1 MPMDRTAF
9 LKTALGAAAGAS
21 FAGSAGRDALAQS
34 YPAIGTF
41 PEGIKG
47 DSVFVGLVADLTGPY
62 SADGED
68 QRKGFELAI
77 EQLNN
82 GTGVMAKIPSLA
94 GKKGLLGKKLVYKV
108 SDGETKP
115 DPAVQRASE
124 FIANDKALMFTGC
137 VASSETIALEKL
149 AQQQKVIYM
158 TGASG
163 SNDTTGKDCQRYGFR
178 SQPSAYMV
186 AKALVPVLGKELGK
200 KRRAVYLVPDYSYGR
215 SVHDSMKEFTEKLGW
230 TTVASVFSP
239 FPTSDFSPYLTNV
252 ANANADTFLNIT
264 FGTEAIA
271 STKQAAQF
279 GILKK
284 MQLVVPNISTYMPD
298 GVGAEIMQGVYGT
311 MDWTWR
317 LEERY
322 PLSKLFVADFRKK
335 FGGTYPRWTAH
346 ISYAQLAIWA
356 DAITRAKTFYP
367 VEVIKTLEAG
377 NPVELMLGKVFYR
390 AGDHQQVRP
399 VPVLLGKKPGDMAN
413 KEDFFRVV
421 EVVAGEE
428 LLPPLDVTGCKMPA
442 YT

>member
-1 MPMDRTAF
+1 MPFDRSVF
-9 LKTALGAAAGAS
+9 LKSTGGAVAGAVMTS
-21 FAGSAGRDALAQS
+21 SGLNVALAQN
-34 YPAIGTF
+34 YPSLGTF
-41 PEGIKG
+41 PDGTKG
-47 DSVFVGLVADLTGPY
+47 DTVFVGCVADLTGPY

-77 EQLNN
+77 EQLNA
-82 GTGVMAKIPSLA
+82 GTGVMGKIPTLA
-94 GKKGLLGKKLVYKV
+94 GKKGLLGKKVIYKI

-115 DPAVQRASE
+115 DPAVQRATE
-124 FIANDKALMFTGC
+124 FIANDKAIMYTGC

-186 AKALVPVLGKELGK
+186 SKALAPILGKELGK

-215 SVHDSMKEFTEKLGW
+215 SLYESMKEFTEKLGW
-230 TTVASVFSP
+230 TTVSSVFSP

-252 ANANADTFLNIT
+252 ANANADTFVNIT

-279 GILKK
+279 GTLKK
-284 MQLVVPNISTYMPD
+284 MELVVPNISTYMPD
-298 GVGAEIMQGVYGT
+298 GVGADLMQGVYGT

-317 LEERY
+317 LQERY
-322 PLSKLFVADFRKK
+322 PLSKMFVDDFRKK

-356 DAITRAKTFYP
+356 DAVTRAKTFYP

-377 NPVELMLGKVFYR
+377 KPVDLMLGRVFYR

-399 VPVLLGKKPGDMAN
+399 VPVLVGKKPGEMAN
-413 KEDFFRVV
+413 KEDFFKIVSVV
-421 EVVAGEE
+421 PGED
-428 LLPPLDVTGCKMPA
+428 LVPPLDVTGCKMPA
-442 YT
+442 YS